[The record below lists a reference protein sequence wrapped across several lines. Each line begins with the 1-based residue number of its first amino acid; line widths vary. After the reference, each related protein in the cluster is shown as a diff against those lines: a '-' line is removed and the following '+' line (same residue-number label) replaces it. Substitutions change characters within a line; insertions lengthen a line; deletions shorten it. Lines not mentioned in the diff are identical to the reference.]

1 MKENSIYDRKS
12 MRAIQGKSADF
23 DEVAKDCVAFSNAEG
38 GMIDFGIE
46 DDDQL
51 PPEGQK
57 VDVGLPVAVSNRI
70 KGLTQG
76 VMVSTEVMAAENG
89 GEFLRLHILRNPYA
103 IAVTSSGKIYLRVGD
118 NSLPVSPEDIA
129 RLAEEKETIHWEDML
144 TSYLWTDCDKK
155 KLDVLLKEL
164 RDSDRV
170 SDFVKQKDDKE
181 LLDYFYMTDAESE
194 RLTNLGVL
202 FVGKQTQRGRL
213 MNTPVVQCIKYDELG
228 EKVNKWL
235 WDDYSKNPQEI
246 IDEVWGSIP
255 EWKES
260 TEISEGMYRRNI
272 PAYSEKVV
280 RELLANALAH
290 RQYTMR
296 GDVFVNIYPDRIEV
310 TNPGRLP
317 LGVTPQNIL
326 HTTKKRNEHLANLFF
341 ALHLMEREG
350 SGYDMMYEELL
361 SQGKPVPKV
370 EEGDDSVTAI
380 VERRILN
387 HETIKIM
394 QTAFHN
400 FELKQKQI
408 ICLGLIAQNE
418 SMTATQLIM
427 ALHVKDAVALRPW
440 LKPLIDKGVVVS
452 DDTHSKSQEY
462 RVEPR
467 LLKDSGYRG
476 RTSLK
481 RVENYRIKELII
493 EDLKIYQNCG
503 LHDIHERIGEEIPY
517 RKLQVQIQELIK
529 EGRVEQMGRKRWT
542 QYRLVPVV

>member
-1 MKENSIYDRKS
+1 MKENSIYDKKS
-12 MRAIQGKSADF
+12 LRAIQGKKADF

-46 DDDQL
+46 NDDQL

-57 VDVGLPVAVSNRI
+57 VDAGLPVTVVNRI
-70 KGLTQG
+70 SGLTQG
-76 VMVSTEVMAAENG
+76 VMVNVEVLTAENG
-89 GEFLRLHILRNPYA
+89 GEFLRLHILRNPNA
-103 IAVTSSGKIYLRVGD
+103 IAATSSGKIYLRVGD

-129 RLAEEKETIHWEDML
+129 RLAEEKETIHWEDTL
-144 TSYLWTDCDKK
+144 TSYLWTDCDKE
-155 KLDVLLKEL
+155 KLGTLLEKL
-164 RDSDRV
+164 RSSDRV

-194 RLTNLGVL
+194 RMTNLGVL
-202 FVGKQTQRGRL
+202 FIGKQTQRGRL
-213 MNTPVVQCIKYDELG
+213 MNSPIVQCIKYDELG

-246 IDEVWGSIP
+246 IDEIWATIP

-260 TEISEGMYRRNI
+260 TEINEGMYRRNI
-272 PAYSEKVV
+272 PAYSENVV
-280 RELLANALAH
+280 RELLGNALAH

-296 GDVFVNIYPDRIEV
+296 GDVFVNIYTDRIEV

-350 SGYDMMYEELL
+350 SGYDMMYEVLL
-361 SQGKPVPKV
+361 SQGKALPRV
-370 EEGDDSVTAI
+370 EEGEDSVTAI

-387 HETIKIM
+387 KETIKIM
-394 QTAFHN
+394 QTAFQN

-418 SMTATQLIM
+418 SMTASQL
-427 ALHVKDAVALRPW
+427 LAVLNIKNGDALRPW
-440 LKPLIDKGVVVS
+440 LKPLIDKGIVVS
-452 DDTHSKSQEY
+452 DNTHSKAQEY
-462 RVEPR
+462 RVEPQ
-467 LLKDSGYRG
+467 LLKNSDYRG

-481 RVENYRIKELII
+481 RIENYRIKELII
-493 EDLKIYQNCG
+493 EDLKIYQPCG

-517 RKLQVQIQELIK
+517 RKLQRQIQELIQVGK
-529 EGRVEQMGRKRWT
+529 VKQTGVKRWA
-542 QYRLVPVV
+542 QYQLVS

>member
-1 MKENSIYDRKS
+1 MKENSIYDKKS
-12 MRAIQGKSADF
+12 LRAIQGKKADF

-46 DDDQL
+46 NDDQL

-57 VDVGLPVAVSNRI
+57 VDAGLSVTVVNRI
-70 KGLTQG
+70 SGLTQG
-76 VMVSTEVMAAENG
+76 VMVNVEVLTAENG
-89 GEFLRLHILRNPYA
+89 GEFLRLHILRNPNA
-103 IAVTSSGKIYLRVGD
+103 IAATSSGKIYLRVGD

-144 TSYLWTDCDKK
+144 TSYLWTDCDKE
-155 KLDVLLKEL
+155 KLGTLLEKL
-164 RDSDRV
+164 RSSDRV

-181 LLDYFYMTDAESE
+181 LLDYLYMTDAESE
-194 RLTNLGVL
+194 RMTNLGVL
-202 FVGKQTQRGRL
+202 FIGKQTQRGRL
-213 MNTPVVQCIKYDELG
+213 MNSPIVQCIKYDELG

-246 IDEVWGSIP
+246 IDEIWATIP

-260 TEISEGMYRRNI
+260 TEINEGMYRRNI
-272 PAYSEKVV
+272 PAYSENVV
-280 RELLANALAH
+280 RELLGNALAH

-350 SGYDMMYEELL
+350 SGYDMMYEVLL
-361 SQGKPVPKV
+361 SQGKALPRV
-370 EEGDDSVTAI
+370 EEGEDSVTAI

-387 HETIKIM
+387 KETIKIM
-394 QTAFHN
+394 QTAFQN

-418 SMTATQLIM
+418 SMTASQL
-427 ALHVKDAVALRPW
+427 LAVLNIKNGDALRPW
-440 LKPLIDKGVVVS
+440 LKPLIDKGIVVS
-452 DDTHSKSQEY
+452 DNTHSKAQEY
-462 RVEPR
+462 RVEPQ
-467 LLKDSGYRG
+467 LLKNSDYRG

-481 RVENYRIKELII
+481 RIENYRIKELII
-493 EDLKIYQNCG
+493 EDLKIYQPCG

-517 RKLQVQIQELIK
+517 RKLQRQIQELIQ
-529 EGRVEQMGRKRWT
+529 EGKVKQTGAKRWA
-542 QYRLVPVV
+542 QYQLVS

>member
-12 MRAIQGKSADF
+12 IQSIQGKKADF
-23 DEVAKDCVAFSNAEG
+23 DELAKDCVAFSNAEG
-38 GMIDFGIE
+38 GVIDFGIE
-46 DDDQL
+46 DNEQL

-57 VDVGLPVAVSNRI
+57 VDEALPVTVANRI
-70 KGLTQG
+70 SGLTQG
-76 VMVSTEVMAAENG
+76 VMVNTEVLTAKNG
-89 GEFLRLHILRNPYA
+89 GEFLRLHILRNPNA
-103 IAVTSSGKIYLRVGD
+103 IAATSSGKIYLRVGD
-118 NSLPVSPEDIA
+118 NSMPVGPEDIA
-129 RLAEEKETIHWEDML
+129 RLAEEKGTVRWEDML
-144 TSYLWTDCDKK
+144 TPYLWTDCDKE
-155 KLDVLLKEL
+155 KLKVLLEEL
-164 RDSDRV
+164 RGSDRV

-181 LLDYFYMTDAESE
+181 LLDFFSLTDEE
-194 RLTNLGVL
+194 TGKLTHLGVL
-202 FVGKQTQRGRL
+202 FIGKQTQRGKL
-213 MNTPVVQCIKYDELG
+213 LNSPVVQCIKYDELG

-246 IDEVWGSIP
+246 IDEIWADIP

-280 RELLANALAH
+280 RELLGNALAH

-326 HTTKKRNEHLANLFF
+326 HTTKKRNEHLANLFY

-350 SGYDMMYEELL
+350 SGYDMMYEVLL
-361 SQGKPVPKV
+361 SQGKPLPRVQ
-370 EEGDDSVTAI
+370 EGEDSVTAI

-387 HETIKIM
+387 RETIKIM
-394 QTAFHN
+394 QTAFQN

-418 SMTATQLIM
+418 SMTASQLLS
-427 ALHVKDAVALRPW
+427 ALNIKDAVALRPW
-440 LKPLIDKGVVVS
+440 LKPLVDKGIVIT
-452 DDTHSKSQEY
+452 DETHSKAQEY

-467 LLKDSGYRG
+467 LLRESGYKG
-476 RTSLK
+476 QTSLK
-481 RVENYRIKELII
+481 RIENYRIKELII
-493 EDLKIYQNCG
+493 EDLKIYQPCG
-503 LHDIHERIGEEIPY
+503 LHDIHVRIGEEIPY
-517 RKLQVQIQELIK
+517 RKLQRQMQELIK
-529 EGRVEQMGRKRWT
+529 EGRIEQLGLKRWT
-542 QYRLVPVV
+542 QYRLVL

>member
-12 MRAIQGKSADF
+12 IRAIQGKKADF

-46 DDDQL
+46 DGEQL

-57 VDVGLPVAVSNRI
+57 VDAGLPVTVANRI
-70 KGLTQG
+70 SGLTQG
-76 VMVSTEVMAAENG
+76 VMVNTEVLTAKNG
-89 GEFLRLHILRNPYA
+89 GEFLRLHILRNPNA
-103 IAVTSSGKIYLRVGD
+103 IAATSSGKIYLRVGD
-118 NSLPVSPEDIA
+118 NSMPVGPEDIA
-129 RLAEEKETIHWEDML
+129 RLAEEKGTVRWEDML
-144 TSYLWTDCDKK
+144 TSYLWTDCDKEK
-155 KLDVLLKEL
+155 LKEL
-164 RDSDRV
+164 LEELRGSDRV

-181 LLDYFYMTDAESE
+181 LLDFFSLTDEE
-194 RLTNLGVL
+194 TGKLTYLGVL
-202 FVGKQTQRGRL
+202 FIGKQTQRGKL
-213 MNTPVVQCIKYDELG
+213 LNSPVVQCIKYDELG

-246 IDEVWGSIP
+246 IDEIWADIP

-280 RELLANALAH
+280 RELLGNALAH

-326 HTTKKRNEHLANLFF
+326 HTTKKRNEHLANLFY

-361 SQGKPVPKV
+361 SQGKPLPRVQ
-370 EEGDDSVTAI
+370 EGEDSVTAI

-387 HETIKIM
+387 RETIKIM
-394 QTAFHN
+394 QTAFQN

-418 SMTATQLIM
+418 SMTASQLLT
-427 ALHVKDAVALRPW
+427 ALNIKDAVALRPW
-440 LKPLIDKGVVVS
+440 LKPLVDKGIVIT
-452 DDTHSKSQEY
+452 DETHSKAQEY

-467 LLKDSGYRG
+467 LLRESGYKG
-476 RTSLK
+476 QTSLK
-481 RVENYRIKELII
+481 RIENYRIKELIV
-493 EDLKIYQNCG
+493 EDLKIYQPCG
-503 LHDIHERIGEEIPY
+503 LHDIHKRIGEEIPY
-517 RKLQVQIQELIK
+517 RKLQVQAQELIK
-529 EGRVEQMGRKRWT
+529 EGRIEQIGQKRWT
-542 QYRLVPVV
+542 KYRLAQ

>member
-1 MKENSIYDRKS
+1 MKENSIYDKKS
-12 MRAIQGKSADF
+12 LRAIQGKKADF

-46 DDDQL
+46 NDDQL

-57 VDVGLPVAVSNRI
+57 VDAGLPVTVVNRI
-70 KGLTQG
+70 SGLTQG
-76 VMVSTEVMAAENG
+76 VMVNVEVLTAENG
-89 GEFLRLHILRNPYA
+89 GEFLRLHILRNPNA
-103 IAVTSSGKIYLRVGD
+103 IAATSSGKIYLRVGD

-144 TSYLWTDCDKK
+144 TSYLWTDCDKE
-155 KLDVLLKEL
+155 KLGTLLEKL
-164 RDSDRV
+164 RSSDRV
-170 SDFVKQKDDKE
+170 SNFVKQKDDKE

-194 RLTNLGVL
+194 RMTNLGVL
-202 FVGKQTQRGRL
+202 FIGKQTQRGRL
-213 MNTPVVQCIKYDELG
+213 MNTPIVQCIKYDELG

-246 IDEVWGSIP
+246 IDEIWATIP

-260 TEISEGMYRRNI
+260 TEINEGMYRRNI
-272 PAYSEKVV
+272 PAYSENVV
-280 RELLANALAH
+280 RELLGNALAH

-350 SGYDMMYEELL
+350 SGYDMMYEVLL
-361 SQGKPVPKV
+361 SQGKALPRV
-370 EEGDDSVTAI
+370 EEGEDSVTAI

-387 HETIKIM
+387 KETIKIM
-394 QTAFHN
+394 QTAFQN

-418 SMTATQLIM
+418 SMTASQL
-427 ALHVKDAVALRPW
+427 LAVLNIKNGDALRPW
-440 LKPLIDKGVVVS
+440 LKPLIDKGIVVS
-452 DDTHSKSQEY
+452 DNTHSKAQEY
-462 RVEPR
+462 RVEPQ
-467 LLKDSGYRG
+467 LLKNSDYRG

-481 RVENYRIKELII
+481 RIENYRIKELII
-493 EDLKIYQNCG
+493 EDLKIYQPCG

-517 RKLQVQIQELIK
+517 RKLQRQIQELIQVGK
-529 EGRVEQMGRKRWT
+529 VKQTGVKRWA
-542 QYRLVPVV
+542 QYQLVS

>member
-12 MRAIQGKSADF
+12 IRAIQGKSADF

-51 PPEGQK
+51 PPESQK
-57 VDVGLPVAVSNRI
+57 VDTGLPVAVANRI

-76 VMVSTEVMAAENG
+76 VMVSTEVMTAENG
-89 GEFLRLHILRNPYA
+89 GEFLRLHILRNPNA
-103 IAVTSSGKIYLRVGD
+103 IAATSSGKIYLRVGD

-144 TSYLWTDCDKK
+144 TPYLWTDCDKK

-194 RLTNLGVL
+194 KLTNLGVL

-246 IDEVWGSIP
+246 IDEVWGTIP

-272 PAYSEKVV
+272 PAYYGTSCQGCCCTSS
-280 RELLANALAH
+280 LAEAL
-290 RQYTMR
+290 
-296 GDVFVNIYPDRIEV
+296 G
-310 TNPGRLP
+310 
-317 LGVTPQNIL
+317 
-326 HTTKKRNEHLANLFF
+326 
-341 ALHLMEREG
+341 
-350 SGYDMMYEELL
+350 
-361 SQGKPVPKV
+361 
-370 EEGDDSVTAI
+370 
-380 VERRILN
+380 
-387 HETIKIM
+387 
-394 QTAFHN
+394 
-400 FELKQKQI
+400 
-408 ICLGLIAQNE
+408 
-418 SMTATQLIM
+418 
-427 ALHVKDAVALRPW
+427 
-440 LKPLIDKGVVVS
+440 
-452 DDTHSKSQEY
+452 
-462 RVEPR
+462 
-467 LLKDSGYRG
+467 
-476 RTSLK
+476 
-481 RVENYRIKELII
+481 
-493 EDLKIYQNCG
+493 
-503 LHDIHERIGEEIPY
+503 
-517 RKLQVQIQELIK
+517 
-529 EGRVEQMGRKRWT
+529 
-542 QYRLVPVV
+542 

>member
-1 MKENSIYDRKS
+1 MKENSVYDKKS
-12 MRAIQGKSADF
+12 LRAIQGKKADF

-46 DDDQL
+46 NDDQL

-57 VDVGLPVAVSNRI
+57 VDAGLPVTVVNRI
-70 KGLTQG
+70 SGLTQG
-76 VMVSTEVMAAENG
+76 VMVNVEVLTAENG
-89 GEFLRLHILRNPYA
+89 GEFLRLHILRNPNA
-103 IAVTSSGKIYLRVGD
+103 IAATSSGKIYLRVGD

-144 TSYLWTDCDKK
+144 TSYLWTDCDKE
-155 KLDVLLKEL
+155 KLGTLLEKL
-164 RDSDRV
+164 RSSDRV

-194 RLTNLGVL
+194 RMTNLGVL
-202 FVGKQTQRGRL
+202 FIGKQTQRGRL
-213 MNTPVVQCIKYDELG
+213 MNTPIVQCIKYDELG

-246 IDEVWGSIP
+246 IDEIWATIP

-260 TEISEGMYRRNI
+260 TEINEGMYRRNI
-272 PAYSEKVV
+272 PAYSENVV
-280 RELLANALAH
+280 RELLGNALAH

-350 SGYDMMYEELL
+350 SGYDMMYEVLL
-361 SQGKPVPKV
+361 SQGKALPRV
-370 EEGDDSVTAI
+370 EEGEDSVTAI

-387 HETIKIM
+387 KETIKIM
-394 QTAFHN
+394 QTAFQN

-418 SMTATQLIM
+418 SMTASQL
-427 ALHVKDAVALRPW
+427 LAVLNIKNGDALRPW
-440 LKPLIDKGVVVS
+440 LKPLIDKGIVVS
-452 DDTHSKSQEY
+452 DNTHSKAQEY
-462 RVEPR
+462 RVEPQ
-467 LLKDSGYRG
+467 LLKNSDYRG

-481 RVENYRIKELII
+481 RIENYRIKELII
-493 EDLKIYQNCG
+493 EDLKIYQPCG

-517 RKLQVQIQELIK
+517 RKLQRQIQELIQ
-529 EGRVEQMGRKRWT
+529 EGKVKQTGVKRWA
-542 QYRLVPVV
+542 QYQLVS

>member
-1 MKENSIYDRKS
+1 MKENSIYDKKS
-12 MRAIQGKSADF
+12 LRAIQGKKADF

-46 DDDQL
+46 NDDQL

-57 VDVGLPVAVSNRI
+57 VDAGLPVTVVNRI
-70 KGLTQG
+70 NGLTQG
-76 VMVSTEVMAAENG
+76 VMVNVEVLTAENG
-89 GEFLRLHILRNPYA
+89 GEVLRLHILRNPNA
-103 IAVTSSGKIYLRVGD
+103 IAATSSGKIYLRVGD

-144 TSYLWTDCDKK
+144 TSYLWTDCDKE
-155 KLDVLLKEL
+155 KLGTLLEKL
-164 RDSDRV
+164 RSSDRV

-194 RLTNLGVL
+194 RMTNLGVL
-202 FVGKQTQRGRL
+202 FIGKQTQRGRL
-213 MNTPVVQCIKYDELG
+213 MNSPIVQCIKYDELG

-246 IDEVWGSIP
+246 IDEIWATIP

-260 TEISEGMYRRNI
+260 TEINEGMYRRNI
-272 PAYSEKVV
+272 PAYSENVV
-280 RELLANALAH
+280 RELLGNALAH

-350 SGYDMMYEELL
+350 SGYDMMYEVLL
-361 SQGKPVPKV
+361 SQGKALPRV
-370 EEGDDSVTAI
+370 EEGEDSVTAI

-387 HETIKIM
+387 KETIKIM
-394 QTAFHN
+394 QTAFQN

-418 SMTATQLIM
+418 SMTASQL
-427 ALHVKDAVALRPW
+427 LAVLNIKNGDALRPW
-440 LKPLIDKGVVVS
+440 LKPLIDKGIVVS
-452 DDTHSKSQEY
+452 DNTHSKAQEY
-462 RVEPR
+462 RVEPQ
-467 LLKDSGYRG
+467 LLKNSDYRG

-481 RVENYRIKELII
+481 RIENYRIKELII
-493 EDLKIYQNCG
+493 EDLKIYQPCG

-517 RKLQVQIQELIK
+517 RKLQRQIQELIQ
-529 EGRVEQMGRKRWT
+529 EGKVKQTGAKRWA
-542 QYRLVPVV
+542 QYQLVS

>member
-12 MRAIQGKSADF
+12 ILSIQGKKADF
-23 DEVAKDCVAFSNAEG
+23 DELAKDCVAFSNAEG
-38 GMIDFGIE
+38 GVIDFGIE
-46 DDDQL
+46 DNEQL

-57 VDVGLPVAVSNRI
+57 INEALPVTVVNRI
-70 KGLTQG
+70 GGLTQG
-76 VMVSTEVMAAENG
+76 VMVNIEVLTAKNG
-89 GEFLRLHILRNPYA
+89 GEFLRLHILRNPNA
-103 IAVTSSGKIYLRVGD
+103 IAATSSGKIYLRVGD
-118 NSLPVSPEDIA
+118 NSMPVGPEDIA
-129 RLAEEKETIHWEDML
+129 RLAEEKGTVRWEDML
-144 TSYLWTDCDKK
+144 TSYLWTDCDKE
-155 KLDVLLKEL
+155 KLKVLLTEL
-164 RDSDRV
+164 RGSDRV

-181 LLDYFYMTDAESE
+181 LLDFFSLTDEGTGKM
-194 RLTNLGVL
+194 TNLGVL
-202 FVGKQTQRGRL
+202 FIGKQTQRGKL
-213 MNTPVVQCIKYDELG
+213 LNSPVVQCIKYDELG

-246 IDEVWGSIP
+246 IDEIWAYIP

-280 RELLANALAH
+280 RELLGNALVH

-326 HTTKKRNEHLANLFF
+326 HTTKKRNEHLANLFY

-361 SQGKPVPKV
+361 SQGKPLPRVQ
-370 EEGDDSVTAI
+370 EGEDSVTAI

-387 HETIKIM
+387 RETIKIM
-394 QTAFHN
+394 QAAFQN

-418 SMTATQLIM
+418 SMTASQLLS
-427 ALHVKDAVALRPW
+427 ALNIKDGDALRPW
-440 LKPLIDKGVVVS
+440 LKPLIDKGIVVTDNS
-452 DDTHSKSQEY
+452 HSKAQEY

-481 RVENYRIKELII
+481 RIENYRIKELII
-493 EDLKIYQNCG
+493 EDLKIYQPCG
-503 LHDIHERIGEEIPY
+503 LHDIHVRIGEEIPY
-517 RKLQVQIQELIK
+517 RKLQRQMQELIK
-529 EGRVEQMGRKRWT
+529 EGRIEQLGQKRWT
-542 QYRLVPVV
+542 QYQLVP

>member
-1 MKENSIYDRKS
+1 MKENSIYDKKS
-12 MRAIQGKSADF
+12 LRAIQGKKADF

-46 DDDQL
+46 NDDQL

-57 VDVGLPVAVSNRI
+57 VDAGLPVTVVNRI
-70 KGLTQG
+70 SGLTQG
-76 VMVSTEVMAAENG
+76 VMVNVEVLTAENG
-89 GEFLRLHILRNPYA
+89 GEFLRLHILRNPNA
-103 IAVTSSGKIYLRVGD
+103 IAATSSGKIYLRVGD

-144 TSYLWTDCDKK
+144 TSYLWTDCDKE
-155 KLDVLLKEL
+155 KLGTLLEKL
-164 RDSDRV
+164 RRSDRV

-194 RLTNLGVL
+194 KMTNLGVL
-202 FVGKQTQRGRL
+202 FIGKQTQRGRL
-213 MNTPVVQCIKYDELG
+213 MNSPIVQCIKYDELG

-246 IDEVWGSIP
+246 IDEIWATIP

-260 TEISEGMYRRNI
+260 TEINEGMYRRNI
-272 PAYSEKVV
+272 PAYSENVV
-280 RELLANALAH
+280 RELLGNALAH

-350 SGYDMMYEELL
+350 SGYDMMYEVLL
-361 SQGKPVPKV
+361 SQGKALPRV
-370 EEGDDSVTAI
+370 EEGEDSVTAI

-387 HETIKIM
+387 KETIKIM
-394 QTAFHN
+394 QTAFQN

-418 SMTATQLIM
+418 SMTASQL
-427 ALHVKDAVALRPW
+427 LAVLNIKNGDALRPW
-440 LKPLIDKGVVVS
+440 LKPLIDKGIVVS
-452 DDTHSKSQEY
+452 DNTHSKAQEY
-462 RVEPR
+462 RVEPQ
-467 LLKDSGYRG
+467 LLKNSDYRG

-481 RVENYRIKELII
+481 RIENYRIKELII
-493 EDLKIYQNCG
+493 EDLKIYQPCG

-517 RKLQVQIQELIK
+517 RKLQRQIQELIQVGK
-529 EGRVEQMGRKRWT
+529 VKQTGVKRWA
-542 QYRLVPVV
+542 QYQLVS

>member
-1 MKENSIYDRKS
+1 MKENSIYDKKS
-12 MRAIQGKSADF
+12 LRAIQGKKADF

-46 DDDQL
+46 NDDQL

-57 VDVGLPVAVSNRI
+57 VDAGLPVTVVNRI
-70 KGLTQG
+70 SGLTQG
-76 VMVSTEVMAAENG
+76 VMVNVEVLTAENG
-89 GEFLRLHILRNPYA
+89 GEFLRLHILRNPNA
-103 IAVTSSGKIYLRVGD
+103 IAATSSGKIYLRVGD

-144 TSYLWTDCDKK
+144 TSYLWTDCDKE
-155 KLDVLLKEL
+155 KLGTLLEKL
-164 RDSDRV
+164 RSSDRV

-194 RLTNLGVL
+194 RMTNLGVL
-202 FVGKQTQRGRL
+202 FIGKQTQRGRL
-213 MNTPVVQCIKYDELG
+213 MNSPIVQCIKYDELG

-246 IDEVWGSIP
+246 IDEIWATIP

-260 TEISEGMYRRNI
+260 TEINEGMYRRNI
-272 PAYSEKVV
+272 PAYSENVV
-280 RELLANALAH
+280 RELLGNALAH

-296 GDVFVNIYPDRIEV
+296 GDVFVNIYTDRIEV

-350 SGYDMMYEELL
+350 SGYDMMYEVLL
-361 SQGKPVPKV
+361 SQGKALPRV
-370 EEGDDSVTAI
+370 EEGEDSVTAI

-387 HETIKIM
+387 KETIKIM
-394 QTAFHN
+394 QTAFQN

-418 SMTATQLIM
+418 SMTASQL
-427 ALHVKDAVALRPW
+427 LAVLNIKNGDALRPW
-440 LKPLIDKGVVVS
+440 LKPLIDKGIVVS
-452 DDTHSKSQEY
+452 DNTHSKAQEY
-462 RVEPR
+462 RVEPQ
-467 LLKDSGYRG
+467 LLKNSDYRG

-481 RVENYRIKELII
+481 RIENYRIKELII
-493 EDLKIYQNCG
+493 EDLKIYQPCG

-517 RKLQVQIQELIK
+517 RKLQRQIQELIQVGK
-529 EGRVEQMGRKRWT
+529 VKQTGVKRWA
-542 QYRLVPVV
+542 QYQLVS